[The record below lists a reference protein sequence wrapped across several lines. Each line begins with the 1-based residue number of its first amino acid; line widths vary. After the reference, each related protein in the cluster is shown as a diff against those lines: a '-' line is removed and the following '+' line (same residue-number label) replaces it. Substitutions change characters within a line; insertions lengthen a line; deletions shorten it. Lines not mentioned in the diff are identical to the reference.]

1 MAAKPST
8 PTTKRA
14 RSPKLKIKPREPNYN
29 EIAPRA
35 YLIHVEEGTTDELAN
50 WLRAERELAAARRSQ
65 GAGSAIGGV
74 VRLGCRPS

>member
-14 RSPKLKIKPREPNYN
+14 RSPKLKIK
-29 EIAPRA
+29 APR
-35 YLIHVEEGTTDELAN
+35 TELQRDRAASVRRTN
-50 WLRAERELAAARRSQ
+50 SPIGFVPSASWLPPDVLK
-65 GAGSAIGGV
+65 GLWSAIGGV